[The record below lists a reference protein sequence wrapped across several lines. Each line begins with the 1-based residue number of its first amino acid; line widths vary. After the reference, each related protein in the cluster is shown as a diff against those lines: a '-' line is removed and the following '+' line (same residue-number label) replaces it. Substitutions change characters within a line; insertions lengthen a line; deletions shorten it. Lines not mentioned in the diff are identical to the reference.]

1 MNAIFP
7 ILPMRQSTSLLSG
20 IFVASIVA
28 LTMLTGCT
36 DTTGLSAES
45 SRGPHPDSNPD
56 ATVTVVKFAD
66 MQCPACR
73 AAHFQ
78 IVQPLNEQIGDMIR
92 YEFKHFPLQTIHP
105 NALMAAQAAEC
116 AADQGKFWDF
126 VDLNYENQPDLSR
139 DAVENWAKQLG
150 LDMDLFN
157 RCVESD
163 IKRDTVLADFKEGRE
178 LDVPGTPTFFVNGKK
193 VESDAQ
199 ALAVA
204 IKEALSGSLMPL

>member
-1 MNAIFP
+1 MNQP
-7 ILPMRQSTSLLSG
+7 TTLLSG

-28 LTMLTGCT
+28 LTMLSGCT
-36 DTTGLSAES
+36 DTSGLSAES
-45 SRGPHPDSNPD
+45 SRGPHPDSNPS
-56 ATVTVVKFAD
+56 ATVTVVEFAD
-66 MQCPACR
+66 LQCPACR

-78 IVQPLNEQIGDMIR
+78 IVKPLNEQIGDMIR

-105 NALMAAQAAEC
+105 NALMAAQASEC

-139 DAVENWAKQLG
+139 QAVEDWAKQLG
-150 LDMDLFN
+150 LDISLFN
-157 RCVESD
+157 RCIESD

-178 LDVPGTPTFFVNGKK
+178 LNVPGTPTFFVNGKK